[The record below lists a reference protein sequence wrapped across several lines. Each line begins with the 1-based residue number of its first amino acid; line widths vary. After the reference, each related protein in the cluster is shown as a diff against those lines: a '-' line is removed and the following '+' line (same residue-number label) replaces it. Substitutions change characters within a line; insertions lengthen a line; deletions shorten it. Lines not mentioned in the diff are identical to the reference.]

1 MAKIF
6 LTGASGYIGGDVLY
20 ALKSALPTCQYTV
33 LLRDEAKAQKLSQI
47 YPDVQVVLGDLDA
60 SSTLEQQA
68 READIVIR
76 EYPTSRHLLLPINI
90 GLLLLDTASS
100 NHVKSAEAIAR
111 GLTAAERPKP
121 GHWLQISGASVLSIP
136 DIVASAFGE
145 PSDKVYSDVDGA
157 DELRELIQQYSAKR
171 VVDNLILS
179 LIPAANRPKT
189 ALIFPPIIY
198 GRGRGPVNQRS
209 IQIPELARVTMQRRG
224 GIQVGKGEATWS
236 NVHISD
242 VSSIFV
248 KLAEKALRDEEGN
261 LWNKNGLYFPGN
273 GAISFGSISAQVAQE
288 VKKLGLAESESVT
301 EISHEEADALTPH
314 GGVLWGT
321 NAQQVAQRAAKY
333 LGWVPEGRTLEEE
346 IPHTVLAEAQRLG
359 LK

>member
-6 LTGASGYIGGDVLY
+6 LTGASGYIGGDVLH

-33 LLRDEAKAQKLSQI
+33 LLRDEAKAQKLSQA

-68 READIVIR
+68 READIVI
-76 EYPTSRHLLLPINI
+76 H
-90 GLLLLDTASS
+90 TASS

-111 GLTAAERPKP
+111 GLTAPERPKP

-136 DIVASAFGE
+136 DIVASAFGG
-145 PSDKVYSDVDGA
+145 PSNKIYSDVDGA
-157 DELRELIQQYSAKR
+157 DELRELIRQYSAKR
-171 VVDNLILS
+171 VVDNLVLS
-179 LIPAANRPKT
+179 LPHTSSRPKT

-198 GRGRGPVNQRS
+198 GRGRGPINQRS

-224 GIQVGKGEATWS
+224 GVQVGRGEATWS

-242 VSSIFV
+242 VSNIFV
-248 KLAEKALRDEEGN
+248 KLAEKALQSEEGK
-261 LWNKNGLYFPGN
+261 LWNENGLYFPGSR
-273 GAISFGSISAQVAQE
+273 AISFGSISARVAQE

-301 EISHEEADALTPH
+301 EISHEEADSLTPH

-333 LGWVPEGRTLEEE
+333 LKWVPEGRTLEEE

>member
-6 LTGASGYIGGDVLY
+6 LTGASGYIGGDVLH

-33 LLRDEAKAQKLSQI
+33 LLRDEAKAQKLSQA

-68 READIVIR
+68 READIVI
-76 EYPTSRHLLLPINI
+76 H
-90 GLLLLDTASS
+90 TASS

-111 GLTAAERPKP
+111 GLTALERPKP

-136 DIVASAFGE
+136 DIIASAFGE
-145 PSDKVYSDVDGA
+145 PSNKIYSDVDGA
-157 DELRELIQQYSAKR
+157 DELRELIRQYSAKR
-171 VVDNLILS
+171 VVDNLVLNLPHTAS
-179 LIPAANRPKT
+179 RPKT

-198 GRGRGPVNQRS
+198 GRGRGPINQRS

-224 GIQVGKGEATWS
+224 GVQVGKGEATWS

-242 VSSIFV
+242 VSNIFV
-248 KLAEKALRDEEGN
+248 KLAEKALRSEEGE
-261 LWNKNGLYFPGN
+261 LWNENGLYFPGSR
-273 GAISFGSISAQVAQE
+273 AISFGSISARVAQE
-288 VKKLGLAESESVT
+288 VKKLGLADSESVT
-301 EISHEEADALTPH
+301 EISHEEADSLTPH

-333 LGWVPEGRTLEEE
+333 LEWVPEGRTLEEE

>member
-6 LTGASGYIGGDVLY
+6 LTGASGYIGGDVLH

-33 LLRDEAKAQKLSQI
+33 LLRDEAKALKLSQA

-68 READIVIR
+68 READIVI
-76 EYPTSRHLLLPINI
+76 H
-90 GLLLLDTASS
+90 TASS

-111 GLTAAERPKP
+111 GLTAPERPKP
-121 GHWLQISGASVLSIP
+121 GNYLPFLPSPHISYDQAGHWLQISGASVLSIP

-145 PSDKVYSDVDGA
+145 PSNKIYSDVDGA
-157 DELRELIQQYSAKR
+157 DELRELIRQYSAKR
-171 VVDNLILS
+171 VVDNLVLS
-179 LIPAANRPKT
+179 LPHTASRPKT

-198 GRGRGPVNQRS
+198 GRGRGPINQRS

-224 GIQVGKGEATWS
+224 GVQVGKGEATWS

-242 VSSIFV
+242 VSNIFV
-248 KLAEKALRDEEGN
+248 KLAEKALRSEEGE
-261 LWNKNGLYFPGN
+261 LWNENGLYFPGSR
-273 GAISFGSISAQVAQE
+273 AISFGSISARVAQE
-288 VKKLGLAESESVT
+288 VKKLGLADSESVT
-301 EISHEEADALTPH
+301 EISHEEADSLTPH

-333 LGWVPEGRTLEEE
+333 LEWVPEGRTLEEE

>member
-6 LTGASGYIGGDVLY
+6 LTGASGYIGGDVLH

-33 LLRDEAKAQKLSQI
+33 LLRDEAKAQKLSHA
-47 YPDVQVVLGDLDA
+47 YPDVQIVLGDLDA

-68 READIVIR
+68 READIVI
-76 EYPTSRHLLLPINI
+76 H
-90 GLLLLDTASS
+90 TASS

-157 DELRELIQQYSAKR
+157 DDLRGLIQQYSAKR

-179 LIPAANRPKT
+179 LTPAANRPKT

-209 IQIPELARVTMQRRG
+209 IQIPELARVTMQRRS
-224 GIQVGKGEATWS
+224 GIRVGKGEATWS

-248 KLAEKALRDEEGN
+248 KLAEKALRDEEGD

-288 VKKLGLAESESVT
+288 VKKLGLAESDSVT

>member
-20 ALKSALPTCQYTV
+20 ALKSALPACQYTV
-33 LLRDEAKAQKLSQI
+33 LLRDEAKAQKLSQA
-47 YPDVQVVLGDLDA
+47 YPDVQIVLGDLDA

-68 READIVIR
+68 READIVI
-76 EYPTSRHLLLPINI
+76 H
-90 GLLLLDTASS
+90 TASS

-111 GLTAAERPKP
+111 GLTAVERPRP

-157 DELRELIQQYSAKR
+157 DELRGLIQQYSAKR

-179 LIPAANRPKT
+179 LTPAANRPKT

-224 GIQVGKGEATWS
+224 GIKVGKGEATWS
-236 NVHISD
+236 NIHISD

-248 KLAEKALRDEEGN
+248 KLAEKALRGEEGD
-261 LWNKNGLYFPGN
+261 LWNENGLYFPGT
-273 GAISFGSISAQVAQE
+273 GAITFGSISAQVAQE
-288 VKKLGLAESESVT
+288 VKKLGLADSESVT
-301 EISHEEADALTPH
+301 EISHEEADSLTPH

-321 NAQQVAQRAAKY
+321 NAQQVAQRAAKH
-333 LGWVPEGRTLEEE
+333 LGWVPEGRTLEDE

>member
-33 LLRDEAKAQKLSQI
+33 LLRDEAKAQKLSQA
-47 YPDVQVVLGDLDA
+47 YPDVQIVLGDLDA

-68 READIVIR
+68 READIVI
-76 EYPTSRHLLLPINI
+76 H
-90 GLLLLDTASS
+90 TASS

-157 DELRELIQQYSAKR
+157 EELRGLIQQYSAKR
-171 VVDNLILS
+171 VVDNLVLS
-179 LIPAANRPKT
+179 LPPAANRPKT

-198 GRGRGPVNQRS
+198 GRGRGPINQRS
-209 IQIPELARVTMQRRG
+209 IQIPELVRVMMQRRG

-248 KLAEKALRDEEGN
+248 KLAEKALRDEEGD

-346 IPHTVLAEAQRLG
+346 IPNTVLAEAQRLG

>member
-6 LTGASGYIGGDVLY
+6 LTGASGYIGGDVLH

-33 LLRDEAKAQKLSQI
+33 LLRDETKAQKLSQA

-68 READIVIR
+68 READIVI
-76 EYPTSRHLLLPINI
+76 H
-90 GLLLLDTASS
+90 TASS

-111 GLTAAERPKP
+111 GLTAPERPKP

-136 DIVASAFGE
+136 DIVASTFGE
-145 PSDKVYSDVDGA
+145 PSNKIYSDVDGA
-157 DELRELIQQYSAKR
+157 DELRELIRQYSAKR
-171 VVDNLILS
+171 VVDNLVLS
-179 LIPAANRPKT
+179 LPHTASRPKT

-198 GRGRGPVNQRS
+198 GRGRGPINQRS

-224 GIQVGKGEATWS
+224 GVQVGRGEATWS

-242 VSSIFV
+242 VSNIFV
-248 KLAEKALRDEEGN
+248 KLAEKALQSEEGK
-261 LWNKNGLYFPGN
+261 LWNENGLYFPGSR
-273 GAISFGSISAQVAQE
+273 AISFGSISARVAQE
-288 VKKLGLAESESVT
+288 MKKLGLAESESVT
-301 EISHEEADALTPH
+301 EISHEEADSLTPH

-333 LGWVPEGRTLEEE
+333 LEWVPEGRTLEEE